1 MKKRTLIAGA
11 IALLALAT
19 ASWVVIHA
27 GRRAAAP
34 PIEEH
39 PLALDS
45 GDAGETSSQMLA
57 QSTGASPA
65 ADQMTVYAARAGSKM
80 RIEGTANIIHT
91 SWQIE
96 SPFIAGMMEVGP
108 NFPTE
113 PGQTVAPGKMDAKA
127 NLFIM
132 VRSLKSVEPD
142 GSHYSDHMDEIMCEH
157 LKEPQY
163 KRISYRLDEL
173 TLKEAPKT
181 KDAPYVCEAK
191 GDLTI
196 AGVTN
201 KTSMVVNILP
211 LPDKKLQVTG
221 TTAVKMTDYKV
232 EPVDINLLL
241 GHIKTGDEVKL
252 VFTWMLAQR
261 PAAAAAK

>member
-1 MKKRTLIAGA
+1 MKIRTLIAGS
-11 IALLALAT
+11 IALLLLAT
-19 ASWVVIHA
+19 AS
-27 GRRAAAP
+27 
-34 PIEEH
+34 
-39 PLALDS
+39 L
-45 GDAGETSSQMLA
+45 Q
-57 QSTGASPA
+57 A
-65 ADQMTVYAARAGSKM
+65 ADQMTVYAARSGSKM

-91 SWQIE
+91 SWAIE

-113 PGQTVAPGKMDAKA
+113 PGQAATPGKVDAKA
-127 NLFIM
+127 NVFIM
-132 VRSLKSVEPD
+132 VRSLKSVEAD

-163 KRISYRLDEL
+163 KRILYRLDEL
-173 TLKEAPKT
+173 TLKEAPKSQ
-181 KDAPYVCEAK
+181 DAPYVCEAK

-201 KTSMVVNILP
+201 KTTMTVNILP

-221 TTAVKMTDYKV
+221 NTAVKMTDYKV
-232 EPVDINLLL
+232 APVDINLLV
-241 GHIKTGDEVKL
+241 GHIKTGDDVKL

-261 PAAAAAK
+261 PAAATDSK

>member
-1 MKKRTLIAGA
+1 MKIRTLIAGH
-11 IALLALAT
+11 IALLLVGILSA
-19 ASWVVIHA
+19 
-27 GRRAAAP
+27 
-34 PIEEH
+34 
-39 PLALDS
+39 
-45 GDAGETSSQMLA
+45 
-57 QSTGASPA
+57 PA
-65 ADQMTVYAARAGSKM
+65 ADQMTVYSARSGSKM

-91 SWQIE
+91 SWAIE
-96 SPFIAGMMEVGP
+96 SPFIAGMMKVGP

-113 PGQTVAPGKMDAKA
+113 PGQTVAPGKLNAEA
-127 NLFIM
+127 NVFIM

-163 KRISYRLDEL
+163 KRIMYHLDEL

-201 KTSMVVNILP
+201 KTTMVVNILP
-211 LPDKKLQVTG
+211 LADKKLQITG
-221 TTAVKMTDYKV
+221 NTSVKMTDYKV
-232 EPVDINLLL
+232 QPVDINLLV

-252 VFTWMLAQR
+252 VFTWMLGQR
-261 PAAAAAK
+261 ATRTAANQ